1 MPTAPTRARLY
12 PPGPRGGERGFAGNH
27 PRFPGEMRTMF
38 LIYVVLIASGLA
50 AFILVGM
57 THH

>member
-1 MPTAPTRARLY
+1 
-12 PPGPRGGERGFAGNH
+12 
-27 PRFPGEMRTMF
+27 MRTMF

-50 AFILVGM
+50 AFILVGL